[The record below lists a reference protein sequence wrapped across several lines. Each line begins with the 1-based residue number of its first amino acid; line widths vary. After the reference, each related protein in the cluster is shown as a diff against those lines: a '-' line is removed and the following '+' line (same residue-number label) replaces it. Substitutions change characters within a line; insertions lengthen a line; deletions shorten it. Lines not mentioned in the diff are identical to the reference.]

1 MSSLAKR
8 FGFANK
14 PEGELFAAESS
25 SPESASTDHVKGKG
39 DAEEKEDVAAVATGI
54 NDRRI
59 SEVEANQT
67 LRHIRKT
74 HRWDPNLPEEL
85 EEELEEK
92 TEEHNLAG
100 ELRLVNELV
109 ENSPYPEVRAAVRN
123 VSRSLTTAL
132 TLTKIAT

>member
-8 FGFANK
+8 FGFGQK
-14 PEGELFAAESS
+14 PEDNVLAAESS
-25 SPESASTDHVKGKG
+25 SPESASTENVKGG
-39 DAEEKEDVAAVATGI
+39 AEEKEHVAAVATGI
-54 NDRRI
+54 NNRRI

-67 LRHIRKT
+67 LRHIKKT

-85 EEELEEK
+85 EEELEAK

-100 ELRLVNELV
+100 ELRLVDELV

-123 VSRSLTTAL
+123 VSRPLTPPL
-132 TLTKIAT
+132 TLTEIVT

>member
-8 FGFANK
+8 FGFGKK
-14 PEGELFAAESS
+14 PEDNLFAAEST
-25 SPESASTDHVKGKG
+25 SPESASTDNVKGG
-39 DAEEKEDVAAVATGI
+39 AEEKEDVAAVATGI

-59 SEVEANQT
+59 SEAEANQT
-67 LRHIRKT
+67 LRHIKKT

-85 EEELEEK
+85 EEELEAK

-100 ELRLVNELV
+100 ELRLVDELV

-123 VSRSLTTAL
+123 VSRPLTPPL
-132 TLTKIAT
+132 TLAETVT

>member
-8 FGFANK
+8 FGFGKK
-14 PEGELFAAESS
+14 PEDNVFAAEST
-25 SPESASTDHVKGKG
+25 SPESASTENVKKG
-39 DAEEKEDVAAVATGI
+39 DAEEKEDVAAVATGF

-67 LRHIRKT
+67 LRHIKKT

-85 EEELEEK
+85 EEELEAK

-100 ELRLVNELV
+100 ELRLVDELV

-123 VSRSLTTAL
+123 VSRPLTPPL
-132 TLTKIAT
+132 TLTEIVT